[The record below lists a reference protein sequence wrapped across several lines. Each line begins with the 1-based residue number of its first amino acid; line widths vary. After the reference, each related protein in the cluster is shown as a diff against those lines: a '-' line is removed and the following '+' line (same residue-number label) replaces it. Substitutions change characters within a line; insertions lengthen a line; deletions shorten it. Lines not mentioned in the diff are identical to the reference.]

1 MTQSEQTRKRCL
13 WHASDDRCASCIARR
28 MRHDVLGMKDYDMC
42 NPPSDYASCEFYKE
56 KPTIPKKN

>member
-1 MTQSEQTRKRCL
+1 
-13 WHASDDRCASCIARR
+13 